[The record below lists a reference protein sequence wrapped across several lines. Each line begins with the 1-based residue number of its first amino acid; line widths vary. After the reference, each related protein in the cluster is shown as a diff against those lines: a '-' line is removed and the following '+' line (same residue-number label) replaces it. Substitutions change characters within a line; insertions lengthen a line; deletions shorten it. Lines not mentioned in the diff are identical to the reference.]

1 MFPRSLDRGLI
12 EGCSPGGDRPGGGR
26 RFLDHMIEASLKDL
40 QHFGPWTSD
49 VTGEE
54 LGSRDLDVA
63 GFCACDGF
71 WAENIL
77 LNRLATERL

>member
-1 MFPRSLDRGLI
+1 
-12 EGCSPGGDRPGGGR
+12 
-26 RFLDHMIEASLKDL
+26 MIEASLKDL